1 MSTPTLERPVISPA
15 PGAARVRVASPAES
29 HSGSVSQISSSARPG
44 RAKDVSFEMPTA
56 YGRKGEVVPEAAISA
71 RRQRLTWVGNAL
83 VAMVAYASITLVVFG
98 ASQLMARVKTEDSR
112 VRGINAMNRSK
123 MAIAAMD
130 RTTTLGTSDVDLD
143 RWASMVGFS
152 DAPSAGQ
159 LASTV
164 RSAPATIQVTTKSAP
179 LVPTGPSVRVVR
191 VAAR

>member
-1 MSTPTLERPVISPA
+1 MNTPTLERPVISPA
-15 PGAARVRVASPAES
+15 PGAARNRVASSVDS
-29 HSGSVSQISSSARPG
+29 HSGSVAQVSSSARPS
-44 RAKDVSFEMPTA
+44 RAKDVSFDMPTA
-56 YGRKGEVVPEAAISA
+56 YGRRGEVVPEASISA
-71 RRQRLTWVGNAL
+71 RRQRLTWVGNMM
-83 VAMVAYASITLVVFG
+83 VAVVAYAAITLVVFG
-98 ASQLMARVKTEDSR
+98 ASQLAARVKTEDSR
-112 VRGINAMNRSK
+112 VKGINAMNRSK

-130 RTTTLGTSDVDLD
+130 RATTLGTSEVDLD

-164 RSAPATIQVTTKSAP
+164 RSAPAAQVTTKSAP